1 METVNVT
8 DNATFARVK
17 LGDIR
22 PNRFR
27 NLDRWPLEQE
37 VLDKLKQ
44 SIGETG
50 FWSNLQAIENERGE
64 IELRFG
70 HHRLAAGLELF
81 GPEYEVAIEIVPYRG
96 EWNLQRALLMENSI
110 GRNKIMHTHEIVHQL
125 MHWWDDGVFDL
136 FPTYGKARIAC
147 KNSILPKD
155 APKIRRNFM
164 ELVEFERYFSNEGR
178 YEESVKYGI
187 GREVIE
193 KMLGGAE
200 KKTDIIEAL
209 AALEPTARRKRGLEL
224 RAAEERAKAEAE
236 RAEAEELRRE
246 AQRIHEELERGR
258 KEAETAA
265 AARQAEMDRIEQE
278 KRAAEEQA
286 KHERNE
292 ANRKAAEEKRKAADA
307 RMVVLKKEQEAKKQA
322 AAELHERALR
332 EHKERQKVVAEK
344 ESKARQA
351 GIRADQKE
359 QALERREWYDAR
371 ASEVFGSVPGHAAE
385 FRRSVSQDAVR
396 PCLDTENL
404 VPFAKAIKEKYGE
417 KLTSECVRREVNEN
431 FQEFKKTLQLKEKKI
446 REEIENDN
454 PALKLIRLMDQ
465 AVTDLNR
472 VSSTLFEIEQ
482 VMKTNQFTSL
492 QGPRVG
498 AFKDALDKVAK
509 RINFYS

>member
-17 LGDIR
+17 LGNIR

-27 NLDRWPLEQE
+27 NLERWPLEQE
-37 VLDKLKQ
+37 ILDKLKQ

-50 FWSNLQAIENERGE
+50 FWNNLQAIENERGD

-81 GPEYEVAIEIVPYRG
+81 GPDYEVAIEIVPYRG

-125 MHWWDDGVFDL
+125 MHWWDDVVFEKY
-136 FPTYGKARIAC
+136 PTWWECIESDDRAV
-147 KNSILPKD
+147 
-155 APKIRRNFM
+155 NFNRP
-164 ELVEFERYFSNEGR
+164 ELESYFGAQ
-178 YEESVKYGI
+178 ESGIGNYTQGVKYGI
-187 GREVIE
+187 GSEVIA
-193 KMLGGAE
+193 KMLAGAE
-200 KKTDIIEAL
+200 KQNDIKEAL
-209 AALEPTARRKRGLEL
+209 AALEPTARRKRGMAL
-224 RAAEERAKAEAE
+224 RAAEDRAKAEAE

-258 KEAETAA
+258 KEAEAAA
-265 AARQAEMDRIEQE
+265 AARQAEIDRIEQE

-307 RMVVLKKEQEAKKQA
+307 RMAALKKEQEAKKQA
-322 AAELHERALR
+322 TAELHERALR
-332 EHKERQKVVAEK
+332 EHKERQKTVVEK
-344 ESKARQA
+344 ETKARQA
-351 GIRADQKE
+351 AIKADQKE
-359 QALERREWYDAR
+359 RALERREWYDAR
-371 ASEVFGSVPGHAAE
+371 ASEVFGNVPGHAAE

-396 PCLDTENL
+396 PYLDTENL
-404 VPFAKAIKEKYGE
+404 APFAKAIQAKYGE
-417 KLTSECVRREVNEN
+417 KLTSADIRREVNEN
-431 FQEFKKTLQLKEKKI
+431 CREFKKTLQLKEKKI
-446 REEIENDN
+446 REEIEKDN
-454 PALKLIRLMDQ
+454 PALKLIGLMDR

-498 AFKDALDKVAK
+498 AFKDALEKVAN